1 VSVFRFDMSAQT
13 GAPQN
18 DCCISEVDKESK
30 TKHSTTYTRS
40 RSKIQFAYDAAV
52 FSVLPEISFA
62 KIN

>member
-1 VSVFRFDMSAQT
+1 MSAQT